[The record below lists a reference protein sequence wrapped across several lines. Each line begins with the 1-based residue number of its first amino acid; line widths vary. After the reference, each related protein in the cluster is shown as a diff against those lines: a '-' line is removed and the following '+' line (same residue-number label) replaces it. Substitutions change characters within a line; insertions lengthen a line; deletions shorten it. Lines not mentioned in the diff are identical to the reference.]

1 MIHKKMKYYYSI
13 IKKGEILSLGTTS
26 MDTEGTML
34 SEIRQKEKDK
44 HCMILLTCERI
55 WKIKTK
61 EQT

>member
-55 WKIKTK
+55 
-61 EQT
+61 